1 MFVTI
6 GLIAALVLAAS
17 PAGAADQLTARGCEH
32 VGANATQPSA
42 NERCP
47 ITPEPQGGAL
57 ERHILLPNPDPLGDI
72 LNARGPNSHNRL
84 LAQYALYAS
93 IGNRDGMQII
103 YDQLRRLGVTHEEIW
118 DFADRARLH
127 TGSLPQ
133 RHRTDS
139 EIEEGWKLSQ

>member
-1 MFVTI
+1 MLKS
-6 GLIAALVLAAS
+6 GLTALLLAAS

-32 VGANATQPSA
+32 VGAKATQPSA
-42 NERCP
+42 NERCL
-47 ITPEPQGGAL
+47 ITSERQGRAL
-57 ERHILLPNPDPLGDI
+57 ASYILLPNPDPVGDI
-72 LNARGPNSHNRL
+72 SNSRGLNSHNRL

-103 YDQLRRLGVTHEEIW
+103 SDQLRRFGVTRGEIE
-118 DFADRARLH
+118 DFADRAKLH

-139 EIEEGWKLSQ
+139 EIEQGWKLSQ